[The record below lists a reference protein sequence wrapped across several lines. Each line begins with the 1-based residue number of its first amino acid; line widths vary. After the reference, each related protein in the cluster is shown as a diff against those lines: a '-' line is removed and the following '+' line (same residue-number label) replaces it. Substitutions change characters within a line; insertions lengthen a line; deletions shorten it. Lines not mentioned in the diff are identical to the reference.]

1 MKTDNILTE
10 EAIEE
15 AFLLDHSLCSG
26 AAAHVKKGGA
36 RSLKAGGLWIY
47 DNEIDHFEGDFEDG
61 DILAVKDFDGY
72 FLGWG
77 FVNRKSRICIR
88 MLSRKE
94 EPEVKPSFLKK
105 RVRAAWEYRKKVID
119 TSSCRVIFGEAD
131 FRPVKAPDP
140 EGAHRHSGRGRDPDP
155 GHL

>member
-47 DNEIDHFEGDFEDG
+47 DNEIDRFEG
-61 DILAVKDFDGY
+61 
-72 FLGWG
+72 
-77 FVNRKSRICIR
+77 
-88 MLSRKE
+88 
-94 EPEVKPSFLKK
+94 
-105 RVRAAWEYRKKVID
+105 
-119 TSSCRVIFGEAD
+119 
-131 FRPVKAPDP
+131 
-140 EGAHRHSGRGRDPDP
+140 
-155 GHL
+155 

>member
-10 EAIEE
+10 ETIEA

-26 AAAHVKKGGA
+26 AAADVKKGGA

-47 DNEIDHFEGDFEDG
+47 DNEIDRFEGDFEDG
-61 DILAVKDFDGY
+61 DILAVRDFDGY

-88 MLSRKE
+88 MLSRRE
-94 EPEVKPSFLKK
+94 EPEVTPSFLKK
-105 RVRAAWEYRKKVID
+105 RVRAAWEYRKKALLP
-119 TSSCRVIFGEAD
+119 E
-131 FRPVKAPDP
+131 K
-140 EGAHRHSGRGRDPDP
+140 EGAGRLGISQKSHRHFFLP
-155 GHL
+155 GHLWRGGFSARSDGRQI